1 MCFCGSFGAEDKAG
15 SGMPERLEDMR
26 GNKIILATR
35 GSRLALIQTGIVRA
49 GLSSAGFDSEILIVE
64 TKGDRD
70 RLSELK
76 KIGGD
81 GLFVRELERAVY
93 EGRADAAVHSAKD
106 LPYELMEK
114 MTIASVPEA
123 ADHRDVLVMRASC
136 AHKAGDAAK
145 ESSAGSLTE
154 MSKEKEGR
162 YVIGTGSMRR
172 LSELQKLLGDGRLHK
187 IIGVSDNTEIV
198 FKNLRG
204 NIDTRLKKLR
214 SGEYDAIVMAKAGL
228 LRFEADTSGLILK
241 TFSEDEMIPAPCQ
254 GILAVE
260 CRADDEETINIL
272 RGIDNGPARL
282 KFDIERELFM
292 RMGSDCSRA
301 AGACAVIHA
310 PKKDKEGEGT
320 AESVRLMAMLDGR
333 RAERTGGLQEAKAL
347 MDGVIG
353 DIYRETG
360 LR

>member
-1 MCFCGSFGAEDKAG
+1 
-15 SGMPERLEDMR
+15 MPERLEDMR

-35 GSRLALIQTGIVRA
+35 GSRLALIQTGIVAA
-49 GLSSAGFDSEILIVE
+49 GLRSAGFDSEILIVE

-154 MSKEKEGR
+154 MSKEKDGR

-187 IIGVSDNTEIV
+187 IIGVSENTEIV

-214 SGEYDAIVMAKAGL
+214 AGEYDAIVMAKAGL

>member
-1 MCFCGSFGAEDKAG
+1 
-15 SGMPERLEDMR
+15 MPERLEDMR

-35 GSRLALIQTGIVRA
+35 GSRLALIQTRIVAA
-49 GLSSAGFDSEILIVE
+49 GLRSAGFDSEILIVE

-136 AHKAGDAAK
+136 AHKAGDHAGGDA
-145 ESSAGSLTE
+145 SAERLSET
-154 MSKEKEGR
+154 SKENDGR

-172 LSELQKLLGDGRLHK
+172 ISELQKLLGDGRLHK
-187 IIGVSDNTEIV
+187 IIGVPENTKIV

-228 LRFEADTSGLILK
+228 SRLGADTSDLILR

-260 CRADDEETINIL
+260 CRMDDAETITIL
-272 RGIDNGPARL
+272 KGINNGPARL
-282 KFDIERELFM
+282 KFEIERELFM

-301 AGACAVIHA
+301 AGACADIHFLEDG
-310 PKKDKEGEGT
+310 KTEEGT

-333 RAERTGGLQEAKAL
+333 RAGRTGGLQEVKAL
-347 MDGVIG
+347 IDGVIG
-353 DIYRETG
+353 DIYKETG

>member
-1 MCFCGSFGAEDKAG
+1 
-15 SGMPERLEDMR
+15 MPERLEDMW

-35 GSRLALIQTGIVRA
+35 GSRLALIQTEIVMA
-49 GLSSAGFDSEILIVE
+49 GLRSAGFDSEILIVE

-81 GLFVRELERAVY
+81 GLFVREVERAVY

-106 LPYELMEK
+106 LPYELMDK

-123 ADHRDVLVMRASC
+123 ADPRDVLVMRPPC
-136 AHKAGDAAK
+136 ADRTGNAA
-145 ESSAGSLTE
+145 EGAGSAE
-154 MSKEKEGR
+154 RSAEISKGNDGR

-172 LSELQKLLGDGRLHK
+172 LSELRKLLMDGRLYK
-187 IIGVSDNTEIV
+187 IIGVSENTEIV

-214 SGEYDAIVMAKAGL
+214 SGEYDAIVMAQAGL
-228 LRFEADTSGLILK
+228 LRLEADTSDLILR
-241 TFSEDEMIPAPCQ
+241 TFSKDEMIPAPCQ

-301 AGACAVIHA
+301 AGACADLNVS
-310 PKKDKEGEGT
+310 KKGKEGKAA
-320 AESVRLMAMLDGR
+320 AETVRLMVMLDGR

>member
-1 MCFCGSFGAEDKAG
+1 
-15 SGMPERLEDMR
+15 MPERLEDMR

>member
-1 MCFCGSFGAEDKAG
+1 
-15 SGMPERLEDMR
+15 MR

-35 GSRLALIQTGIVRA
+35 GSRLALIQTGIVAA
-49 GLSSAGFDSEILIVE
+49 GLRSAGFDSEILIVE

-136 AHKAGDAAK
+136 AHKTGNHAGGDA
-145 ESSAGSLTE
+145 SAVRPAE
-154 MSKEKEGR
+154 ASKGNNGN

-172 LSELQKLLGDGRLHK
+172 LLELQKLLGDGRLHK
-187 IIGVSDNTEIV
+187 IIGVSENTEIV

-301 AGACAVIHA
+301 AGACADLNVS
-310 PKKDKEGEGT
+310 KKGKEGKAA
-320 AESVRLMAMLDGR
+320 AETVRLMVMLDGR
-333 RAERTGGLQEAKAL
+333 RAERTGSLQEVKAL
-347 MDGVIG
+347 IDGVIG
-353 DIYRETG
+353 DIYKETG

>member
-1 MCFCGSFGAEDKAG
+1 
-15 SGMPERLEDMR
+15 MR

-35 GSRLALIQTGIVRA
+35 GSRLALIQTGIVMA
-49 GLSSAGFDSEILIVE
+49 GLRSAGFDSEILIVE

-123 ADHRDVLVMRASC
+123 ADPRDVLVMRAPC
-136 AHKAGDAAK
+136 ANKAGNHAGGDASTGRHA
-145 ESSAGSLTE
+145 EA
-154 MSKEKEGR
+154 SKGNNGN

-172 LSELQKLLGDGRLHK
+172 LLELQKLLGDGRLHK
-187 IIGVSDNTEIV
+187 IIGVPENTKIV

-228 LRFEADTSGLILK
+228 LRFEADTSGLILR

-260 CRADDEETINIL
+260 CREDDEETVNIL
-272 RGIDNGPARL
+272 RGIDNGSARL
-282 KFDIERELFM
+282 KFEIERELFM

-301 AGACAVIHA
+301 AGACADLHA
-310 PKKDKEGEGT
+310 QEKDKEGEGT

-333 RAERTGGLQEAKAL
+333 RAERTGSLQEVKAL

-353 DIYRETG
+353 DIYRETD

>member
-1 MCFCGSFGAEDKAG
+1 
-15 SGMPERLEDMR
+15 MR

-35 GSRLALIQTGIVRA
+35 GSRLALIQTGIVMA
-49 GLSSAGFDSEILIVE
+49 GLRSAGFDSEILIVE

-136 AHKAGDAAK
+136 AHK
-145 ESSAGSLTE
+145 TE
-154 MSKEKEGR
+154 NDGN

-187 IIGVSDNTEIV
+187 IIGVPENTKIV

-228 LRFEADTSGLILK
+228 LRFEADTSGLILR

-260 CRADDEETINIL
+260 CRADDEETVNIL

-282 KFDIERELFM
+282 KFEIERELFM

-301 AGACAVIHA
+301 AGACAELHA
-310 PKKDKEGEGT
+310 QEKDIEGEGT

-333 RAERTGGLQEAKAL
+333 RAERTGSLQEVKAL

-353 DIYRETG
+353 DIYKETG

>member
-1 MCFCGSFGAEDKAG
+1 
-15 SGMPERLEDMR
+15 MR

-35 GSRLALIQTGIVRA
+35 GSRLALIQTETVRA
-49 GLSSAGFDSEILIVE
+49 CLRSAGFDSEILIVE

-106 LPYELMEK
+106 LPYELMEN

-123 ADHRDVLVMRASC
+123 ADPRDVLVMRAPC
-136 AHKAGDAAK
+136 AHKAGNAAK
-145 ESSAGSLTE
+145 
-154 MSKEKEGR
+154 

-172 LSELQKLLGDGRLHK
+172 LSELDKLLGGGTLQK
-187 IIGVSDNTEIV
+187 IIGVSEDTKIV

-228 LRFEADTSGLILK
+228 LRLGIDTSGLNLR
-241 TFSEDEMIPAPCQ
+241 TFSKDEMIPAPCQ

-260 CRADDEETINIL
+260 CRRNDEETINIL
-272 RGIDNGPARL
+272 KGINDGPARL

-301 AGACAVIHA
+301 AGACAYLHA
-310 PKKDKEGEGT
+310 PNNDKEGKAA
-320 AESVRLMAMLDGR
+320 AETVRLMAMLDGR
-333 RAERTGGLQEAKAL
+333 RAERTGSLQEIKAL
-347 MDGVIG
+347 MDGVIEE
-353 DIYRETG
+353 IYKETG